1 MLINDQR
8 SSQQLMPFKYP
19 WAWEEFKN
27 LCKNHW
33 LPQEISMAQD
43 ISQWKNNATF
53 SADERHLIKKILSFF
68 ANTDVLVGDNILMAI
83 YSHMTNPEVR
93 QYLCGQAFQES
104 IHSWSYAHIVE
115 SLSMDQNEVFGEFKK
130 QGIIKEKHEFQEE
143 FSKGV
148 LDRDFDTTT
157 TENKQRFVR
166 NLCAY
171 YLGMEGMQFYSAFVL
186 LLNFKRRN
194 LLTGTAE
201 QLEYI
206 VRDESLHCRFGT
218 KLINQFVEEN
228 PESWTA
234 EVKELVRKGIHHV
247 VEMEDIFVEDC
258 MRGNDVVGMSR
269 ADFKQYIRYIADRRL
284 ESVGLEPLYN
294 IDETP
299 FPWMNE
305 IMDLPKEKNFFE
317 TRVTEY
323 QTGMALDW
331 N

>member
-1 MLINDQR
+1 MLIN
-8 SSQQLMPFKYP
+8 SQETQLMPFAYP

-33 LPQEISMAQD
+33 LPQEISMASD
-43 ISQWKNNATF
+43 IAQWKTPGLLTD
-53 SADERHLIKKILSFF
+53 DEKHLIRKILAFF
-68 ANTDVLVGDNILMAI
+68 ANTDVMVGDNIVMAI
-83 YSHMTNPEVR
+83 YKHVTNPECR

-104 IHSWSYAHIVE
+104 IHSWSYSHIVE
-115 SLSMDQNEVFGEFKK
+115 SLSMDQNEVFGEFKRV
-130 QGIIKEKHEFQEE
+130 GIIKEKHDYQHLFMDGILSQS
-143 FSKGV
+143 FSTLAHDGRE
-148 LDRDFDTTT
+148 LFL
-157 TENKQRFVR
+157 R

-194 LLTGTAE
+194 LMSGTAE

-218 KLINQFVEEN
+218 KLINQYVIEN
-228 PESWTA
+228 PECWTSR
-234 EVKELVRKGIHHV
+234 VKEQVRENIGHV
-247 VEMEDIFVEDC
+247 VELEDAFVSDC
-258 MRGNDVVGMSR
+258 LPHGEVVGLSVPQ
-269 ADFKQYIRYIADRRL
+269 FQKYIRYIADRRL
-284 ESVGLEPLYN
+284 ESIGLEPLFG
-294 IDETP
+294 IEDTP

-305 IMDLPKEKNFFE
+305 IMDIPKEKNFFE

-323 QTGMALDW
+323 QTGMGLDW

>member
-1 MLINDQR
+1 MLINDQK
-8 SSQQLMPFKYP
+8 SAQQLMPFKYP

-43 ISQWKNNATF
+43 ISQWKNRSLFTD
-53 SADERHLIKKILSFF
+53 DERHLIKKILSFF

-104 IHSWSYAHIVE
+104 IHSWSYSHIVE

-130 QGIIKEKHEFQEE
+130 NGIIKEKHEFQEE

-148 LDRDFDTTT
+148 LDRNFTTDTVA
-157 TENKQRFVR
+157 NKELMLR

-194 LLTGTAE
+194 LMTGTAE

-218 KLINQFVEEN
+218 KLIKQFVEEN
-228 PESWTA
+228 PEVWTA
-234 EVKELVRKGIHHV
+234 PVKAKIREGINHV
-247 VEMEDIFVEDC
+247 VELEDIFVGDC
-258 MRGNDVVGMSR
+258 MRNGDIVGMSR

-284 ESVGLEPLYN
+284 ESVGLEPLYGVT
-294 IDETP
+294 DTP

>member
-1 MLINDQR
+1 MLINSTR
-8 SSQQLMPFKYP
+8 NQLMPFVYP

-33 LPQEISMAQD
+33 LPQEISMSND
-43 ISQWKNNATF
+43 INQWK
-53 SADERHLIKKILSFF
+53 SPGVLSDDEKHLIKKILSFF
-68 ANTDVLVGDNILMAI
+68 ANTDVLVGDNLVMAI
-83 YSHMTNPEVR
+83 YKHITNPECR

-104 IHSWSYAHIVE
+104 VHSWSYAHIVE
-115 SLSMDQNEVFGEFKK
+115 SLSMDQQEVFGEF
-130 QGIIKEKHEFQEE
+130 QRMGTIKDKHDFQTQ
-143 FSKGV
+143 FMAGV
-148 LDRDFDTTT
+148 LHPSFTTT
-157 TENKQRFVR
+157 TVDDKKLFLR

-194 LLTGTAE
+194 LMVGTSE

-218 KLINQFVEEN
+218 KLINQFNEEN
-228 PESWTA
+228 PDIWTP
-234 EVKELVRKGIHHV
+234 EVKESVRQNINHV
-247 VEMEDIFVEDC
+247 VELEDAFVTDC
-258 MRGNDVVGMSR
+258 MPRDLLGLTR
-269 ADFKQYIRYIADRRL
+269 AQFAKYIRYIADRRL
-284 ESVGLEPLYN
+284 ESVGLEPLYG
-294 IDETP
+294 IDESP

-317 TRVTEY
+317 SRVTEY
-323 QTGMALDW
+323 QAAIELNW

>member
-1 MLINDQR
+1 MLIN
-8 SSQQLMPFKYP
+8 STNTQLMPFSYP

-33 LPQEISMAQD
+33 LPQEIPMSKD
-43 ISQWKNNATF
+43 ISQWKMPGVLTSN
-53 SADERHLIKKILSFF
+53 EKHLIKKILSFF
-68 ANTDVLVGDNILMAI
+68 ANTDVMVGDNLVMAI
-83 YSHMTNPEVR
+83 YKHITNPECR

-115 SLSMDQNEVFGEFKK
+115 SLSMDQAEVFSEFKRVGVIKSKHDFQK
-130 QGIIKEKHEFQEE
+130 QFMDGVCNSNFKTDTQQNKELFLK
-143 FSKGV
+143 
-148 LDRDFDTTT
+148 
-157 TENKQRFVR
+157 

-194 LLTGTAE
+194 LMVGTAE

-218 KLINQFVEEN
+218 QLINTFIQEN
-228 PESWTA
+228 PECFSENIKTDIA
-234 EVKELVRKGIHHV
+234 QQIFQV
-247 VEMEDIFVEDC
+247 VELEDAFVEDC
-258 MRGNDVVGMSR
+258 LPQDVIGLSKK
-269 ADFKQYIRYIADRRL
+269 DFQKYIRYIADRRL
-284 ESVGLEPLYN
+284 ESIGIKPLFG
-294 IDETP
+294 ILETP

-323 QTGMALDW
+323 QTGMGLDW

>member
-1 MLINDQR
+1 MLINDKASR
-8 SSQQLMPFKYP
+8 QLMPFKYP
-19 WAWEEFKN
+19 WAWDEFKN

-43 ISQWKNNATF
+43 ISQWKTRGLLTE
-53 SADERHLIKKILSFF
+53 DERHLVKKILSFF

-83 YSHMTNPEVR
+83 YSHITNPEVR

-115 SLSMDQNEVFGEFKK
+115 SLSMDQNEVFGEFQKV
-130 QGIIKEKHEFQEE
+130 GIIKEKHDFQEQ
-143 FSKGV
+143 FSNGV
-148 LDRDFDTTT
+148 LSQSFSTDNIEGKATFL
-157 TENKQRFVR
+157 K

-194 LLTGTAE
+194 LMTGTAE

-218 KLINQFVEEN
+218 RLILQFVQEN
-228 PESWTA
+228 PEVWTA
-234 EVKELVRKGIHHV
+234 EVKQSIIQNIVHV
-247 VEMEDIFVEDC
+247 VELEDAFVSDC
-258 MRGNDVVGMSR
+258 MRGGDIVGMTR
-269 ADFKQYIRYIADRRL
+269 DDFQTYIRYIADRRL
-284 ESVGLEPLYN
+284 ESVGLEAFFG
-294 IDETP
+294 ESTTP

>member
-1 MLINDQR
+1 MLIN
-8 SSQQLMPFKYP
+8 SKETQLMPFKYP

-33 LPQEISMAQD
+33 LPQEISMASD
-43 ISQWKNNATF
+43 IGQWKTPGQLTG
-53 SADERHLIKKILSFF
+53 DEKHLIRKILAFF
-68 ANTDVLVGDNILMAI
+68 ANTDVLVGDNLVMAI
-83 YSHMTNPEVR
+83 YAHVTNPECR

-104 IHSWSYAHIVE
+104 VHSWSYSHIVE
-115 SLSMDQNEVFGEFKK
+115 SLSMDQNEVFGEFKRV
-130 QGIIKEKHEFQEE
+130 GVIKEKHDYQALFMQGILAPGFNTRTHEGRELF
-143 FSKGV
+143 
-148 LDRDFDTTT
+148 L
-157 TENKQRFVR
+157 R

-194 LLTGTAE
+194 LMSGTAE

-218 KLINQFVEEN
+218 KLINQYVQEN
-228 PESWTA
+228 PECWTGRI
-234 EVKELVRKGIHHV
+234 KELVRENIGQV
-247 VEMEDIFVEDC
+247 VLLEDAFVHDC
-258 MRGNDVVGMSR
+258 LPHGDIVGLSV
-269 ADFKQYIRYIADRRL
+269 AQFQTYIRYIADRRL
-284 ESVGLEPLYN
+284 ESVGLDPLYGV
-294 IDETP
+294 DETP

-305 IMDLPKEKNFFE
+305 IMDIPKEKNFFE

-323 QTGMALDW
+323 QTGMGLDW

>member
-1 MLINDQR
+1 MLINETKT
-8 SSQQLMPFKYP
+8 QLMPFQYP

-43 ISQWKNNATF
+43 IAQWKGSHYLTD
-53 SADERHLIKKILSFF
+53 DERHLIKKILSFF
-68 ANTDVLVGDNILMAI
+68 ANTDVLVGDNIIMAI
-83 YSHMTNPEVR
+83 YAHISNPECR
-93 QYLCGQAFQES
+93 QYLTAQAFQES
-104 IHSWSYAHIVE
+104 VHSWSYAHIVE
-115 SLSMDQNEVFGEFKK
+115 SLSMDQKDVFSEFKRT
-130 QGIIKEKHEFQEE
+130 GTIKDKHDFQSQFLE
-143 FSKGV
+143 GV
-148 LDRDFDTTT
+148 LNKDFSTNSP
-157 TENKQRFVR
+157 EGRALFLK

-171 YLGMEGMQFYSAFVL
+171 YVGMEGMQFYSAFVL

-194 LLTGTAE
+194 LLVGTAE

-218 KLINQFVEEN
+218 KLINQYISEN
-228 PESWTA
+228 EDIWTPEL
-234 EVKELVRKGIHHV
+234 KEQVRQNIMHV
-247 VEMEDIFVEDC
+247 VELEDAFVADALP
-258 MRGNDVVGMSR
+258 RDIVGLSR
-269 ADFKQYIRYIADRRL
+269 FQFAKYIRYIADRRL
-284 ESVGLEPLYN
+284 ESIGLDVLFGEEN
-294 IDETP
+294 TP

-323 QTGMALDW
+323 QTGFGLEW

>member
-1 MLINDQR
+1 MLINDAD
-8 SSQQLMPFKYP
+8 SQQLMPFKYP

-43 ISQWKNNATF
+43 ISQWKSRDLLTD
-53 SADERHLIKKILSFF
+53 DERHLVKKILSFF
-68 ANTDVLVGDNILMAI
+68 ANTDVLVCDNILMSI
-83 YSHMTNPEVR
+83 YSHISNPEVR

-130 QGIIKEKHEFQEE
+130 VGIIKEKHDFQEE

-148 LDRDFDTTT
+148 LNKDFTTAT
-157 TENKQRFVR
+157 REGRELFLK

-218 KLINQFVEEN
+218 KLINQFIQEN
-228 PESWTA
+228 RDVWTPDLKGS
-234 EVKELVRKGIHHV
+234 VVRNITHV
-247 VEMEDIFVEDC
+247 VELEDAFVADC
-258 MRGNDVVGMSR
+258 MRSGDVVGMTSD
-269 ADFKQYIRYIADRRL
+269 DFKVYIRYIADRRL
-284 ESVGLEPLYN
+284 EAIGLEPFYGET
-294 IDETP
+294 DTP

>member
-1 MLINDQR
+1 MLINETKT
-8 SSQQLMPFKYP
+8 QLMPFQYP

-43 ISQWKNNATF
+43 IAQWKGAHYLTD
-53 SADERHLIKKILSFF
+53 DERHLIKKILSFF
-68 ANTDVLVGDNILMAI
+68 ANTDVLVGDNIIMAI
-83 YSHMTNPEVR
+83 YAHISNPECR
-93 QYLCGQAFQES
+93 QYLTAQAFQETV
-104 IHSWSYAHIVE
+104 HSWSYAHIVE
-115 SLSMDQNEVFGEFKK
+115 SLSMDQKDVFSEFKRT
-130 QGIIKEKHEFQEE
+130 GTIKDKHDFANQ
-143 FSKGV
+143 FSEGV
-148 LDRDFDTTT
+148 FNKDFSTKTP
-157 TENKQRFVR
+157 EGRALYLK

-171 YLGMEGMQFYSAFVL
+171 YIGMEGMQFYSAFVL

-194 LLTGTAE
+194 LLVGTAE

-218 KLINQFVEEN
+218 KLINQFIIEN
-228 PESWTA
+228 EDIWTQ
-234 EVKELVRKGIHHV
+234 ELKDQIRQNIFHV
-247 VEMEDIFVEDC
+247 VELEDAFIEDALP
-258 MRGNDVVGMSR
+258 RDIVGLSR
-269 ADFKQYIRYIADRRL
+269 AQFAKYIRYIADRRL
-284 ESVGLEPLYN
+284 ESIGLEVLFGEE
-294 IDETP
+294 ETP

-323 QTGMALDW
+323 QTGFGLEW

>member
-1 MLINDQR
+1 MLINSNR
-8 SSQQLMPFKYP
+8 NQLMPFEYP

-33 LPQEISMAQD
+33 LPQEISMASD
-43 ISQWKNNATF
+43 IQQWKTNGVLT
-53 SADERHLIKKILSFF
+53 DVEKHLIKKILAFF
-68 ANTDVLVGDNILMAI
+68 ANTDLLVGDNLIMAI
-83 YSHMTNPEVR
+83 YKHLSVPEVR

-115 SLSMDQNEVFGEFKK
+115 SLSMDQVEIFGEFKRV
-130 QGIIKEKHEFQEE
+130 GTIKDKHDYQAQFME
-143 FSKGV
+143 GV
-148 LDRDFDTTT
+148 LHSSFNTKTA
-157 TENKQRFVR
+157 ENKEIFLK

-194 LLTGTAE
+194 LMVGTAE

-218 KLINQFVEEN
+218 RIIQQYIEEN
-228 PESWTA
+228 PEIWNLR
-234 EVKELVRKGIHHV
+234 VKDSVRKNIEHV
-247 VEMEDIFVEDC
+247 VELEDAFVADC
-258 MRGNDVVGMSR
+258 MQQDVLGMSR
-269 ADFKQYIRYIADRRL
+269 TQFAKYIRYIADRRL
-284 ESVGLEPLYN
+284 ESIGLEPLYH

-317 TRVTEY
+317 SRVTEY
-323 QTGMALDW
+323 QAAIGLDW

>member
-1 MLINDQR
+1 MLIN
-8 SSQQLMPFKYP
+8 SKETQLMPFAYP

-33 LPQEISMAQD
+33 LPQEISMSAD
-43 ISQWKNNATF
+43 INQWKAQGLL

-68 ANTDVLVGDNILMAI
+68 ANTDVMVGDNLVMAVYKHI
-83 YSHMTNPEVR
+83 TNPECR

-104 IHSWSYAHIVE
+104 IHSWSYSHIVE
-115 SLSMDQNEVFGEFKK
+115 CLSLDQNEVFGEFKRVGTIK
-130 QGIIKEKHEFQEE
+130 DKHDYQNMFTSGILNPNF
-143 FSKGV
+143 
-148 LDRDFDTTT
+148 T
-157 TENKQRFVR
+157 TETHEGRQLFLR
-166 NLCAY
+166 NLCAF

-194 LLTGTAE
+194 LMTGTAE

-218 KLINQFVEEN
+218 KFINQFVVEFPETWTPDLKEQVREN
-228 PESWTA
+228 I
-234 EVKELVRKGIHHV
+234 RHV
-247 VEMEDIFVEDC
+247 VELEDSFVADC
-258 MRGNDVVGMSR
+258 LPHGSVLGLSVDQFQR
-269 ADFKQYIRYIADRRL
+269 YIRYIADRRL
-284 ESVGLEPLYN
+284 ESVGLEPLFHE
-294 IDETP
+294 DETP

-323 QTGMALDW
+323 QTGMGLDW

>member
-1 MLINDQR
+1 MLINDHRQ
-8 SSQQLMPFKYP
+8 SQQLMPFKYP

-43 ISQWKNNATF
+43 ISQWKNRNLF
-53 SADERHLIKKILSFF
+53 SDDERHLIKKILSFF

-130 QGIIKEKHEFQEE
+130 VGIIKEKHDFQEE

-148 LDRDFDTTT
+148 LAKDFTTDS
-157 TENKQRFVR
+157 TENKERLLQ

-218 KLINQFVEEN
+218 KLINQYVVEN
-228 PESWTA
+228 PEVWTPL
-234 EVKELVRKGIHHV
+234 VKEKIRASIGHV
-247 VEMEDIFVEDC
+247 VELEDVFVADC
-258 MRGNDVVGMSR
+258 MKGGDIVGMTR
-269 ADFKQYIRYIADRRL
+269 ADFKAYIRYIADRRL
-284 ESVGLEPLYN
+284 EAVGLEPLYAVT
-294 IDETP
+294 ETP

>member
-1 MLINDQR
+1 MLTNST
-8 SSQQLMPFKYP
+8 SSQLMPFQYP

-33 LPQEISMAQD
+33 LPQEVSMSKD
-43 ISQWKNNATF
+43 IQQWKTPGVL
-53 SADERHLIKKILSFF
+53 SDDEKHLIKKILAFF
-68 ANTDVLVGDNILMAI
+68 ANTDLLVGDNLVMAI
-83 YSHMTNPEVR
+83 YKHITNPECR

-115 SLSMDQNEVFGEFKK
+115 SLSMDQQEVFSEFKRV
-130 QGIIKEKHEFQEE
+130 GTIKDKHDYQTQFMV
-143 FSKGV
+143 GV
-148 LDRDFDTTT
+148 LNPHFELNTR
-157 TENKQRFVR
+157 ENKELFLR

-194 LLTGTAE
+194 LMVGASE

-218 KLINQFVEEN
+218 HLIKQFVEEN
-228 PESWTA
+228 PECWNPA
-234 EVKELVRKGIHHV
+234 LKEQVRENINHV
-247 VEMEDIFVEDC
+247 VELEDAFVTDC
-258 MRGNDVVGMSR
+258 LPRDVVGLTKAS
-269 ADFKQYIRYIADRRL
+269 FQKYIRYIADRRL
-284 ESVGLEPLYN
+284 ESVGLDPLYG
-294 IDETP
+294 IEDTP

-317 TRVTEY
+317 SRVTEY
-323 QTGMALDW
+323 QASSGLDW